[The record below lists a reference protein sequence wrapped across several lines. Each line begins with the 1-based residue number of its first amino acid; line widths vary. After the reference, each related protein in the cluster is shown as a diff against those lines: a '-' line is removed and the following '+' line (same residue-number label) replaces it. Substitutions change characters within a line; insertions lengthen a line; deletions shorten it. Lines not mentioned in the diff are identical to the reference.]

1 MPVTSRS
8 ALLWMTH
15 VWNPELEEEFEKF
28 LDMKYPN
35 LPDVWLLLD
44 SRTPQAST
52 LANRYTLCH
61 IFDETDLF
69 MRLPYPRVE
78 GLGILHHSHFPILDF
93 YLSHPEYEYYWFVE
107 FDVRYS
113 GEWESFLRSYESFD
127 HDLITSH
134 IRHFSEEPHWP
145 WWDSLHH
152 PSKTIDR
159 AQYVRSFNVI
169 YRISNR
175 VLEYIHQAQLDGWQG
190 FNEVSLPTLLL
201 HGGYKIMDFGGDGE
215 FTLPGLKNSA
225 YTSHGLRNGLLN
237 PFCTMRWRPSR
248 GRAGFRRNKIYHPVK
263 PKPMMEPLKDKLK
276 YVETWTRDFIRYNVL
291 RQA

>member
-1 MPVTSRS
+1 
-8 ALLWMTH
+8 MTH

-35 LPDVWLLLD
+35 LPDVWLVPD
-44 SRTPQAST
+44 SRISGVCDLVKQ
-52 LANRYTLCH
+52 YEHC
-61 IFDETDLF
+61 FVVDETDLF
-69 MRLPYPRVE
+69 MRLPYPRFE
-78 GLGILHHSHFPILDF
+78 GLGISYHTHFPILDF
-93 YLSHPEYEYYWFVE
+93 YLSHKDYDYYWAIE
-107 FDVRYS
+107 FDVRYT
-113 GEWESFLRSYESFD
+113 GDWGSFLRSFRSFD
-127 HDLITSH
+127 YDFIASH
-134 IRHFSEEPHWP
+134 IRRFSEEPHWY
-145 WWDSLHH
+145 WWDTLHH

-159 AQYVRSFNVI
+159 NQFVRSFNVI
-169 YRISNR
+169 FRISNR
-175 VLEYIHQAQLDGWQG
+175 ALEYIHRAQLDGWRG
-190 FNEVSLPTLLL
+190 HNEVSLPTLLL

-215 FTLPGLKNSA
+215 FTLPGLTNTA

-263 PKPMMEPLKDKLK
+263 PRPMMEPLNDKLK